1 MSKQG
6 GMGDYLLIDEFDVS
20 GDIGS
25 LQRIACPMTVQ
36 EVPAIRDSAQA
47 RIGLL
52 HDGGIDFAT
61 YWNPVELVTADSE
74 HEVLRGRTTNDRIV
88 SYMRGTTLGNP
99 VASLVSKQLNYDL
112 QRAQDGSLTG
122 AVSTQGN
129 KYGLAWGN
137 NLTAGKKTDTTG
149 SNGSG
154 VDLTTVSLAFGWSA
168 FLHVTA
174 FTGTS
179 AVIKIQDSADNA
191 AWTDLAGAA
200 FTAATAKTKERI
212 QSAAATDTTRRY
224 FRVVSSGTF
233 TSITYMVNFVRYEIG
248 GQPR

>member
-6 GMGDYLLIDEFDVS
+6 GMGDNLYIDEFDVS

-52 HDGGIDFAT
+52 HDGAIDFGT

-88 SYMRGTTLGNP
+88 SYFRGTTLGAP
-99 VASLVSKQLNYDL
+99 AASVVSKQLNYDL
-112 QRAQDGSLTG
+112 TRNQDGSLTG
-122 AVSTQGN
+122 SVSTQAN
-129 KYGLAWGN
+129 NYGLSWGN
-137 NLTAGKKTDTTG
+137 NLTAGKKTDVTG

-154 VDLTTVSLAFGWSA
+154 VDFTTVSYAFGWAA
-168 FLHVTA
+168 FLHVFA
-174 FTGTS
+174 FTGTN
-179 AVIKIQDSADNA
+179 VTIKIQDSADNA
-191 AWTDLAGAA
+191 AWTDLSGAV
-200 FTAATAKTKERI
+200 FAAVTAKTKERI
-212 QSAAATDTTRRY
+212 QSATATATTRRY

-233 TSITYMVNFVRYEIG
+233 TSVTFAVNFVRYEIG